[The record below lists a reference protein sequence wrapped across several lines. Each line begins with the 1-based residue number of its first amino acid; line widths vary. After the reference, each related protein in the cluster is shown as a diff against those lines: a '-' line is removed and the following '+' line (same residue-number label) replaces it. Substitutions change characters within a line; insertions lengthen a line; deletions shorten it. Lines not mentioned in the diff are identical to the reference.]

1 MLKEKPPKVETGEE
15 KEMSFVEHLE
25 ELRQHIIRSLL
36 AVLIV
41 AIVIFVA
48 TDFVFTNILFAPIQK
63 DFPTYKFLCWLS
75 PYLGLA
81 DGLCYDPTNI
91 KLITLE
97 MGEAFSLHLRVCFFG
112 GIIVAFPYILW
123 EVWRFI
129 SPGLYDYERKSVSG
143 MVAVGSLLFALGI
156 SFGYF
161 IISPFGINF
170 LVNYSLPMIN
180 TGANEIIASSFINYL
195 IMFTIPVGLV
205 FELPIVI
212 YYLSRLGMITPEFM
226 RTYRRHAIVV
236 ILIVSAV
243 VTPPDVVSQVF
254 VAIPVYILY
263 EISIGVSATQ
273 ARLRAAREKEFFES

>member
-1 MLKEKPPKVETGEE
+1 MIKEKPPKVESGEE
-15 KEMSFVEHLE
+15 KEMSFIEHLE

-36 AVLIV
+36 AVVIFAV
-41 AIVIFVA
+41 VIFVA

-63 DFPTYKFLCWLS
+63 DFPTYQFLCWLS
-75 PYLGLA
+75 PYVGLG

-112 GIIVAFPYILW
+112 GIIAAFPYILW

-129 SPGLYDYERKSVSG
+129 SPGLYDYERKSVRG
-143 MVAVGSLLFALGI
+143 MVGIGSLLFALGI

-180 TGANEIIASSFINYL
+180 TGKNEIVASSFINYL

-205 FELPIVI
+205 FELPVVI
-212 YYLSRLGMITPEFM
+212 YYFARLGMITPQFM
-226 RTYRRHAIVV
+226 REYRRHAIVM
-236 ILIVSAV
+236 ILIVSAI

-263 EISIGVSATQ
+263 EISIGVAGKQ
-273 ARLRAAREKEFFES
+273 ARLRAEREKEFFEN